1 MGIQTKHWK
10 YTNTVNT
17 INQCLVLT
25 LCNLCFIT
33 AQSTEDL
40 GLLQKNK
47 QITVSSSQ
55 TIQQVG
61 LMVPIGA
68 NYADYELSMTGI
80 KTLTD
85 RILAIPAIANT
96 SKYFAT
102 FSGPLDTLVNSQVM
116 IKTTLQ
122 NIIKHKTDKPA
133 PTLLPSCMTL
143 WRDYSPNELKE
154 LLAKITVFASKLDY
168 AATIAKYDADTE
180 LYFTAHSAV
189 EQIRESLEDFEGL
202 LVDRAT
208 LIDSLMNKKV
218 LSEIVSGIE
227 SSSFDHNIDGSPQ
240 CVTPGKF
247 ETLKILTC
255 DTNKEGIL
263 CIVEIKT
270 VSTPQTYTLYSPV
283 IYKDFRLTT
292 YTDNDYIAKNTLNKW
307 TILQCTEDQDETLDV
322 FDICDALPYENECGQ
337 AFDSKDF
344 NLYYKNC
351 NFSRTHTVKDIDTDE
366 GYLVQESYDT
376 VQLVNSDK
384 SGTPKILNSKQPYL
398 IKTGKTVQLIKG
410 KVTLEVKPK
419 YTTTEE
425 KVITTWLTESE
436 INSMERTVETE
447 EILENIDYGLYV
459 DIILVVVMTMI
470 VPSVGFLMKMY
481 LKHGPKRKH
490 DYEHKTKTKQNL
502 ADNHKLT
509 HLLR

>member
-1 MGIQTKHWK
+1 MGTQTKHWK
-10 YTNTVNT
+10 YTNTVTT

-25 LCNLCFIT
+25 LFNLCFIT

-40 GLLQKNK
+40 GLLQKTK

-102 FSGPLDTLVNSQVM
+102 FSEPLRHTSKFTSNHQIYFKS
-116 IKTTLQ
+116 
-122 NIIKHKTDKPA
+122 IIKHKNNKPA
-133 PTLLPSCMTL
+133 LTQLPSCFTL
-143 WRDYSPNELKE
+143 WRDYRPDDLKE
-154 LLAKITVFASKLDY
+154 LLAKLTVFSSKLEFT
-168 AATIAKYDADTE
+168 ATIEKYDADTE
-180 LYFTAHSAV
+180 LYFNAHSAI
-189 EQIRESLEDFEGL
+189 EQMRESLEDFVEL
-202 LVDRAT
+202 LVERVT
-208 LIDSLMNKKV
+208 LIDSLLNKKV
-218 LSEIVSGIE
+218 ISEIVSGIE
-227 SSSFDHNIDGSPQ
+227 SQ
-240 CVTPGKF
+240 ECVTPGNF
-247 ETLKILTC
+247 ETLKILSC
-255 DTNKEGIL
+255 DSNIEGIQ
-263 CIVEIKT
+263 CIASIKT
-270 VSTPQTYTLYSPV
+270 VGTPQTYTLYSPV
-283 IYKDFRLTT
+283 VYNDFRLTT
-292 YTDNDYIAKNTLNKW
+292 YTDNDYIVKNTLNKW

-337 AFDSKDF
+337 AFDTKDF
-344 NLYYKNC
+344 KLYYKNC
-351 NFSRTHTVKDIDTDE
+351 NFSRAHTVKNIDTDE
-366 GYLVQESYDT
+366 GYLVQENYDT
-376 VQLVNSDK
+376 VQLVNSDN
-384 SGTPKILNSKQPYL
+384 SGAPKILNAKQPYL
-398 IKTGKTVQLIKG
+398 IKTGKIIQLIEG
-410 KVTLEVKPK
+410 KVTSEIKPK

-447 EILENIDYGLYV
+447 EILENIDYGLYI
-459 DIILVVVMTMI
+459 DIILVVVMTII
-470 VPSVGFLMKMY
+470 VPSVGFLMKIY

-490 DYEHKTKTKQNL
+490 DWEHKTKTKQNL